1 MSVASTVT
9 HTKDFNVI
17 FVPFRLK
24 FGAEE
29 DLRIPFIN
37 YNFPLYGGDCGSV
50 NVVNVDRR
58 PPRRTE
64 RKEVDFF
71 RHRYLCFDQYC
82 GELKDTTRFSVWGVG
97 GSGVRLSERFDLE
110 TIRSIYHLL
119 Y

>member
-50 NVVNVDRR
+50 NVVNVDHR

-64 RKEVDFF
+64 RKEVDLF
-71 RHRYLCFDQYC
+71 RHRYK
-82 GELKDTTRFSVWGVG
+82 GWSA
-97 GSGVRLSERFDLE
+97 
-110 TIRSIYHLL
+110 
-119 Y
+119 